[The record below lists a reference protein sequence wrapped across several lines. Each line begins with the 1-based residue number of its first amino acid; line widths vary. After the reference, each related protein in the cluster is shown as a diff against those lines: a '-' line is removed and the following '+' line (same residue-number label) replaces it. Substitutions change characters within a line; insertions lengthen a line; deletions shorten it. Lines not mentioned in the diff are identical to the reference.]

1 MVSDEGSKDSDGRLR
16 FKRAPSFITT
26 TAIIVIMSTN
36 IQIIIVIKEFGDR
49 IASDMDEELEQLG
62 DRFAV

>member
-1 MVSDEGSKDSDGRLR
+1 
-16 FKRAPSFITT
+16 
-26 TAIIVIMSTN
+26 MSTN
-36 IQIIIVIKEFGDR
+36 IKIIISIIIVIKEFGDR

>member
-1 MVSDEGSKDSDGRLR
+1 
-16 FKRAPSFITT
+16 
-26 TAIIVIMSTN
+26 MSTN